1 MNIYTVSFLLILIL
15 NLIKNRRSLTMLQ
28 KNLYNENNRY
38 LKWVFKNWKTIF
50 VSLDFISFIFLL
62 LAYILDNDLSIY
74 LVIISFILYLLEIT
88 RILNNDKLYMDE
100 KKLVITKRVKRLLFT
115 LAVLFLL
122 PIIFYLVDDKNIYLT
137 LVIEGFITYFSY
149 LMVVVAEIINIPVE
163 RIVYNYYAIKAKNK
177 LKDMKNLKVI
187 GITGS
192 YGKTTCKNI
201 LSDILNVKYI
211 ARPTPRNLNTKYGL
225 MLTINNYLDRFD
237 DIFIAEMGA
246 SRMGDIKSLCDM
258 VQPKYGVLTRIGLS
272 HLDTFGSPK
281 IF

>member
-15 NLIKNRRSLTMLQ
+15 NLIKNRGSLTMLQ

-74 LVIISFILYLLEIT
+74 LVIISFIIYLLEIT

-177 LKDMKNLKVI
+177 LKDIPGFAVH
-187 GITGS
+187 
-192 YGKTTCKNI
+192 
-201 LSDILNVKYI
+201 
-211 ARPTPRNLNTKYGL
+211 
-225 MLTINNYLDRFD
+225 
-237 DIFIAEMGA
+237 
-246 SRMGDIKSLCDM
+246 
-258 VQPKYGVLTRIGLS
+258 VLVLHS
-272 HLDTFGSPK
+272 
-281 IF
+281 